1 MEPRQQPPA
10 KRHQPLPNPGAW
22 STDAGLRCCL
32 LSGGAS
38 RRMGRD
44 KALLPHPAGGCW
56 LDHSLRQ
63 LAALGAPLT
72 LLSGHDSHLSR
83 ASQLAASL
91 AVPLELLH
99 EPSPPQ
105 GPLIALGR
113 LMHHYPNQLLLLC
126 PVDMPALDLATLRQL
141 LRAASSADSSQS
153 SQPSQSDSSQL
164 DPSQPSLIHVA
175 HDGSQAQ
182 PLLGLYPAD
191 GRHRRSL
198 EASLAGGERSLQRW
212 LAVVGSRAVVLPA
225 GPLLNA
231 NRPGDLDQF
240 NRWDGS

>member
-1 MEPRQQPPA
+1 
-10 KRHQPLPNPGAW
+10 
-22 STDAGLRCCL
+22 
-32 LSGGAS
+32 
-38 RRMGRD
+38 MGRD

-83 ASQLAASL
+83 ANQLAASL

-113 LMHHYPNQLLLLC
+113 LMHHHPNQLLLLC
-126 PVDMPALDLATLRQL
+126 PVDMPALDLSTLRQL
-141 LRAASSADSSQS
+141 LLVASSADS
-153 SQPSQSDSSQL
+153 
-164 DPSQPSLIHVA
+164 SLIHVA
-175 HDGSQAQ
+175 HDGCQAQ

-198 EASLAGGERSLQRW
+198 AASLAGGERSLQRW

-240 NRWDGS
+240 NRGDGS

>member
-1 MEPRQQPPA
+1 
-10 KRHQPLPNPGAW
+10 
-22 STDAGLRCCL
+22 
-32 LSGGAS
+32 
-38 RRMGRD
+38 MGRD

-83 ASQLAASL
+83 ANQLAASL

-113 LMHHYPNQLLLLC
+113 LMRHHPNQLLLLC

-141 LRAASSADSSQS
+141 LLAASYADSSQ
-153 SQPSQSDSSQL
+153 PR
-164 DPSQPSLIHVA
+164 LIHVA
-175 HDGSQAQ
+175 HDGCQAQ

-191 GRHRRSL
+191 GRHRSSL

-212 LAVVGSRAVVLPA
+212 LAVVGSQAVVLPA

-231 NRPGDLDQF
+231 NRPGDLNQF
-240 NRWDGS
+240 NCWDVS

>member
-1 MEPRQQPPA
+1 
-10 KRHQPLPNPGAW
+10 
-22 STDAGLRCCL
+22 
-32 LSGGAS
+32 
-38 RRMGRD
+38 MGSD

-72 LLSGHDSHLSR
+72 LLSGHASHLSR

-113 LMHHYPNQLLLLC
+113 LMRHHPNQLLLLC

-141 LRAASSADSSQS
+141 LQAASSADSSQS
-153 SQPSQSDSSQL
+153 SQTDLSQADSSQSSQTDL
-164 DPSQPSLIHVA
+164 SQADSSQPSLIHVA

-191 GRHRRSL
+191 SRHRRSL

-212 LAVVGSRAVVLPA
+212 LAVVGSQSVPLPA

>member
-1 MEPRQQPPA
+1 
-10 KRHQPLPNPGAW
+10 
-22 STDAGLRCCL
+22 
-32 LSGGAS
+32 
-38 RRMGRD
+38 MGRD

-63 LAALGAPLT
+63 LGALGAPLT

-91 AVPLELLH
+91 TVPLELLH

-113 LMHHYPNQLLLLC
+113 LMRHHPNQLLLLC

-141 LRAASSADSSQS
+141 LLAASSADSSQS
-153 SQPSQSDSSQL
+153 RQSDSSQ
-164 DPSQPSLIHVA
+164 PRLIHVA

-198 EASLAGGERSLQRW
+198 EASLAAGERSLQRW
-212 LAVVGSRAVVLPA
+212 LAVVGSQAVALPA

-231 NRPGDLDQF
+231 NRPGDLARF
-240 NRWDGS
+240 NRGDGS

>member
-22 STDAGLRCCL
+22 STAAGLRCCL

-44 KALLPHPAGGCW
+44 KALLSHPAGGCW

-83 ASQLAASL
+83 ANQLAASL

-113 LMHHYPNQLLLLC
+113 LMHHHPNQLLLLC

-141 LRAASSADSSQS
+141 LLVANAADSSQ
-153 SQPSQSDSSQL
+153 PR
-164 DPSQPSLIHVA
+164 LIHVA
-175 HDGSQAQ
+175 HDGCQAQ

-191 GRHRRSL
+191 GRHRSSL
-198 EASLAGGERSLQRW
+198 EASLAAGERSLQRW
-212 LAVVGSRAVVLPA
+212 LAVVGSQAVVLPA

>member
-10 KRHQPLPNPGAW
+10 KRQQPLPNPGAW

-91 AVPLELLH
+91 AVSLELLH

-113 LMHHYPNQLLLLC
+113 LMRHHPNQLLLLC

-141 LRAASSADSSQS
+141 LLAVSSADSSQS
-153 SQPSQSDSSQL
+153 SQSDS
-164 DPSQPSLIHVA
+164 SQPSLIHVA

-191 GRHRRSL
+191 GRHRSSL
-198 EASLAGGERSLQRW
+198 AASLAAGERSLQRW
-212 LAVVGSRAVVLPA
+212 LALVGSQAVPLPA

-240 NRWDGS
+240 NCWDVS

>member
-1 MEPRQQPPA
+1 
-10 KRHQPLPNPGAW
+10 
-22 STDAGLRCCL
+22 
-32 LSGGAS
+32 
-38 RRMGRD
+38 MGRD

-113 LMHHYPNQLLLLC
+113 LMRHHPNQLLLLC

-141 LRAASSADSSQS
+141 LQAASSTDL
-153 SQPSQSDSSQL
+153 SQL
-164 DPSQPSLIHVA
+164 DPSQTSLIHVA

-212 LAVVGSRAVVLPA
+212 LAVVGSQAVALRA

-231 NRPGDLDQF
+231 TRPGDLDQF
-240 NRWDGS
+240 NRGDVY

>member
-113 LMHHYPNQLLLLC
+113 LMRHHPNQLLLLC

-141 LRAASSADSSQS
+141 LLAASSTDS
-153 SQPSQSDSSQL
+153 
-164 DPSQPSLIHVA
+164 SQPSLIHVA

-198 EASLAGGERSLQRW
+198 KASLAAGERSLQRW
-212 LAVVGSRAVVLPA
+212 LALVGSQAVPLRA

-240 NRWDGS
+240 NRGDGS

>member
-1 MEPRQQPPA
+1 
-10 KRHQPLPNPGAW
+10 
-22 STDAGLRCCL
+22 
-32 LSGGAS
+32 
-38 RRMGRD
+38 MGSD

-72 LLSGHDSHLSR
+72 LLSGHASHLSR

-113 LMHHYPNQLLLLC
+113 LMRHHPNQLLLLC
-126 PVDMPALDLATLRQL
+126 PVDMPALDLATLREL
-141 LRAASSADSSQS
+141 LRAVSSADS
-153 SQPSQSDSSQL
+153 
-164 DPSQPSLIHVA
+164 SLIHVA

-191 GRHRRSL
+191 GRHRSSL
-198 EASLAGGERSLQRW
+198 AASLAAGERSLQRW
-212 LAVVGSRAVVLPA
+212 LAVMGSQAVPLPA

-231 NRPGDLDQF
+231 NRPGDLARF

>member
-83 ASQLAASL
+83 ASQLDASL

-113 LMHHYPNQLLLLC
+113 LMHHHPNQLLLLC

-141 LRAASSADSSQS
+141 LLAASSTDS
-153 SQPSQSDSSQL
+153 
-164 DPSQPSLIHVA
+164 SQPSLIHVA

-198 EASLAGGERSLQRW
+198 EASLAAGERSLQRW
-212 LAVVGSRAVVLPA
+212 LAVVGSRAVPLPA

-231 NRPGDLDQF
+231 NLPGDLDQF

>member
-1 MEPRQQPPA
+1 
-10 KRHQPLPNPGAW
+10 
-22 STDAGLRCCL
+22 
-32 LSGGAS
+32 
-38 RRMGRD
+38 MGRD

-72 LLSGHDSHLSR
+72 LLSGHASHLSR

-113 LMHHYPNQLLLLC
+113 LMRHHPNQLLLLC

-141 LRAASSADSSQS
+141 LQAASSADSSQS
-153 SQPSQSDSSQL
+153 SQTDLSQADSSQSSQTDL
-164 DPSQPSLIHVA
+164 SQADSSQPSLIHVA

-191 GRHRRSL
+191 SRHRRSL

-212 LAVVGSRAVVLPA
+212 LAVVGSQSVPLPA

>member
-1 MEPRQQPPA
+1 
-10 KRHQPLPNPGAW
+10 
-22 STDAGLRCCL
+22 
-32 LSGGAS
+32 
-38 RRMGRD
+38 MGRD

-91 AVPLELLH
+91 AVHLELLH

-113 LMHHYPNQLLLLC
+113 LMRHHPNQLLLLC

-141 LRAASSADSSQS
+141 LLAVSSADSIQS
-153 SQPSQSDSSQL
+153 
-164 DPSQPSLIHVA
+164 SLIHVA

-198 EASLAGGERSLQRW
+198 EASLAAGERSLQRW
-212 LAVVGSRAVVLPA
+212 LAVVGSRAVPLPA

-240 NRWDGS
+240 NRWDV

>member
-1 MEPRQQPPA
+1 
-10 KRHQPLPNPGAW
+10 
-22 STDAGLRCCL
+22 
-32 LSGGAS
+32 
-38 RRMGRD
+38 MGRD

-113 LMHHYPNQLLLLC
+113 LMRHHPNQLLLLC

-141 LRAASSADSSQS
+141 LQAASSTDL
-153 SQPSQSDSSQL
+153 SQL
-164 DPSQPSLIHVA
+164 DPSQTSLIHVA

-212 LAVVGSRAVVLPA
+212 LAVVGSQAVALRA

-240 NRWDGS
+240 NRGDVY

>member
-10 KRHQPLPNPGAW
+10 KRQQPLPNPGAW

-113 LMHHYPNQLLLLC
+113 LMRHHPNQLLLLC
-126 PVDMPALDLATLRQL
+126 PVDMPALDLATLREL
-141 LRAASSADSSQS
+141 LRAASSA
-153 SQPSQSDSSQL
+153 DSSQL

-191 GRHRRSL
+191 GRHRSSL

-240 NRWDGS
+240 NCWDGS

>member
-1 MEPRQQPPA
+1 
-10 KRHQPLPNPGAW
+10 
-22 STDAGLRCCL
+22 
-32 LSGGAS
+32 
-38 RRMGRD
+38 MGRD

-83 ASQLAASL
+83 ANQLAASL

-113 LMHHYPNQLLLLC
+113 LMRHYPNQLLLLC

-141 LRAASSADSSQS
+141 LRAASSADL
-153 SQPSQSDSSQL
+153 SQL
-164 DPSQPSLIHVA
+164 DPSQTSLIHVA

-191 GRHRRSL
+191 GRHRSSL
-198 EASLAGGERSLQRW
+198 EASLAAGERSLQRW
-212 LAVVGSRAVVLPA
+212 LAVVGSQAVPLPA

-240 NRWDGS
+240 NRGDGS

>member
-1 MEPRQQPPA
+1 
-10 KRHQPLPNPGAW
+10 
-22 STDAGLRCCL
+22 
-32 LSGGAS
+32 
-38 RRMGRD
+38 MGSD

-72 LLSGHDSHLSR
+72 LLSGHASHLSR

-113 LMHHYPNQLLLLC
+113 LMRHHPNQLLLLC

-141 LRAASSADSSQS
+141 LQAASSADSSQS
-153 SQPSQSDSSQL
+153 SQTDLSQADSSQSSQTDL
-164 DPSQPSLIHVA
+164 SQADSSQPSLIHVA

-191 GRHRRSL
+191 SRHRRSL

-212 LAVVGSRAVVLPA
+212 LAVVGSQSVPRPA

>member
-1 MEPRQQPPA
+1 
-10 KRHQPLPNPGAW
+10 
-22 STDAGLRCCL
+22 
-32 LSGGAS
+32 
-38 RRMGRD
+38 MGRD

-113 LMHHYPNQLLLLC
+113 LMHHHPNQLLLLC

-141 LRAASSADSSQS
+141 LLVANAADSSQ
-153 SQPSQSDSSQL
+153 PR
-164 DPSQPSLIHVA
+164 LIHVA
-175 HDGSQAQ
+175 HDGCQAQ

-198 EASLAGGERSLQRW
+198 EASLAAGERSLQRW
-212 LAVVGSRAVVLPA
+212 LAVVGSQAVVLPA

-240 NRWDGS
+240 NCWDGS

>member
-22 STDAGLRCCL
+22 STAAGLRCCL

-105 GPLIALGR
+105 GPLLALGR
-113 LMHHYPNQLLLLC
+113 LMHHHPNQLLLLC

-141 LRAASSADSSQS
+141 LLVANAADSSQ
-153 SQPSQSDSSQL
+153 PR
-164 DPSQPSLIHVA
+164 LIHVA
-175 HDGSQAQ
+175 HDGCQAQ

-198 EASLAGGERSLQRW
+198 EASLAAGERSLQRW
-212 LAVVGSRAVVLPA
+212 LAVVGSQAVVLPA

-240 NRWDGS
+240 NCWDGS

>member
-1 MEPRQQPPA
+1 MELRQQPPA

-22 STDAGLRCCL
+22 STAAGLRCCL

-44 KALLPHPAGGCW
+44 KALLPHPAGCCW

-72 LLSGHDSHLSR
+72 LLSGHASHLSR

-91 AVPLELLH
+91 AVPLELLQ

-113 LMHHYPNQLLLLC
+113 LMRHHPNQLLLLC

-141 LRAASSADSSQS
+141 LRAASSADS
-153 SQPSQSDSSQL
+153 
-164 DPSQPSLIHVA
+164 SQPSLIHVA

-198 EASLAGGERSLQRW
+198 EASLAAGERSLQRW
-212 LAVVGSRAVVLPA
+212 LAVVGSQAVPLPA

-240 NRWDGS
+240 NSWDVS

>member
-105 GPLIALGR
+105 GPLIALWR

-141 LRAASSADSSQS
+141 LRAASYADS
-153 SQPSQSDSSQL
+153 
-164 DPSQPSLIHVA
+164 SQPSLIHVA

-198 EASLAGGERSLQRW
+198 EASLAAGERSLQRW
-212 LAVVGSRAVVLPA
+212 LALVGSQAVPLPA

-240 NRWDGS
+240 NRWDG

>member
-141 LRAASSADSSQS
+141 LRAASYADS
-153 SQPSQSDSSQL
+153 
-164 DPSQPSLIHVA
+164 SQPSLIHVA

-198 EASLAGGERSLQRW
+198 EASLAAGERSLQRW
-212 LAVVGSRAVVLPA
+212 LALVGSQAVPLPA

>member
-1 MEPRQQPPA
+1 
-10 KRHQPLPNPGAW
+10 
-22 STDAGLRCCL
+22 
-32 LSGGAS
+32 
-38 RRMGRD
+38 MGRD

-113 LMHHYPNQLLLLC
+113 LMHHHPNQLLLLC

-141 LRAASSADSSQS
+141 LLAASSADSSQS
-153 SQPSQSDSSQL
+153 RQSDSSQ
-164 DPSQPSLIHVA
+164 PRLIHVA

-198 EASLAGGERSLQRW
+198 EASLAAGERSLQRW
-212 LAVVGSRAVVLPA
+212 LAVVGSQVVPLPA

-231 NRPGDLDQF
+231 NRPGDLAQF
-240 NRWDGS
+240 NRWDV

>member
-141 LRAASSADSSQS
+141 LRAASYADS
-153 SQPSQSDSSQL
+153 
-164 DPSQPSLIHVA
+164 SQPSLIHVA

-198 EASLAGGERSLQRW
+198 EASLAAGERSLQRW
-212 LAVVGSRAVVLPA
+212 LAVVGSRAVPLPA

>member
-10 KRHQPLPNPGAW
+10 KRQQPLPNPGAW
-22 STDAGLRCCL
+22 STDAALRCCL

-113 LMHHYPNQLLLLC
+113 LMHHHPNQLLLLC

-141 LRAASSADSSQS
+141 LQAASSTDL
-153 SQPSQSDSSQL
+153 SQL
-164 DPSQPSLIHVA
+164 DPSQTSLIHVA

-212 LAVVGSRAVVLPA
+212 LAVVGSQAVALRA

-240 NRWDGS
+240 NRGDVY

>member
-10 KRHQPLPNPGAW
+10 KRQQPLPTPGAW

-113 LMHHYPNQLLLLC
+113 LMHHHPNQLLLLC

-153 SQPSQSDSSQL
+153 SQSDLSQADS
-164 DPSQPSLIHVA
+164 SQPSLIHVA

-198 EASLAGGERSLQRW
+198 EASLAAGERSLQRW
-212 LAVVGSRAVVLPA
+212 LAVVGSQAVALPA

-231 NRPGDLDQF
+231 NRPGDLAQF
-240 NRWDGS
+240 NRGDVS